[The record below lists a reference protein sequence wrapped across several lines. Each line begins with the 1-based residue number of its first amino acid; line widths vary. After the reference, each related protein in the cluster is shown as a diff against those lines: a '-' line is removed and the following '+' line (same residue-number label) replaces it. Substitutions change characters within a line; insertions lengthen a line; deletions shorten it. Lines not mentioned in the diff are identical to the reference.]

1 MVDMGSGPMAR
12 TAHVVLVF
20 TVATTCA
27 LLFLFSL
34 DVIAPGG
41 ASVPVPLETGRETR
55 RHS

>member
-34 DVIAPGG
+34 DVIAPGR
-41 ASVPVPLETGRETR
+41 ASVPVPFEDF
-55 RHS
+55 